1 MMCATWTELSD
12 TSLFNWILIP
22 WVPLQEF
29 DDPRDAED
37 AVYEMNGRDFMG
49 ERLLAQHHAHQ
60 AGMPHTVGSVQEMK
74 EICH

>member
-1 MMCATWTELSD
+1 M
-12 TSLFNWILIP
+12 
-22 WVPLQEF
+22 PLQEF

-49 ERLLAQHHAHQ
+49 ERLLAQHHARQ